1 MKNTREHQVLTVD
14 DSIQPLVIT
23 PSPVE
28 GESLPGFILRTAE
41 LNGYGNPMK
50 LLHYAGM
57 DDNEARSARPPL
69 TKLVGLYGTSVAEL
83 KAAGLDSA
91 DGQQKGRHLQ
101 LMGHAI
107 PFMFTRSKHAGVCLE
122 CVQETGFIDGFHELK
137 YAVACPKHQ
146 VRVINTCPACHKPFS
161 WHRAGLTK
169 CSCGA
174 DLSQITPE
182 KLTDSAMLTLL
193 GILYAKLM
201 HQPLNQEPIE
211 GSGFPLEAIEQM
223 SIQTLLSMIY
233 RFGLFNNKQ
242 AGKQN
247 DSATEED
254 TDWMSVK
261 TTADVLSDW
270 PHRFH
275 DYLEQVH
282 APSANLKV
290 SGLRGQF
297 NSFYESFFKN
307 IAQDNELQFMREA
320 FISFGQNRWRQ
331 ASMHPKL
338 SQLITGQVMG
348 MQQLAS
354 QLGVQPSTLRKMIA
368 DKVINVEVNE
378 LNATRKLITLS
389 AQQPFEFASGS
400 RWSLKQAAQQ
410 LDIPVEILRA
420 YRSQGYYEAKHFV
433 APMHMFHELDV
444 AVLHKRLMQG
454 MQFKV
459 PFLIGKHH
467 ITLAQVMRLKI
478 SSEMKAMWLNAVCKR
493 QILAVGTKSA
503 LSSGLVFDA
512 HSVKSYFDHIKIAL
526 QNTLSL
532 NEVQSE
538 LKIDR
543 STLFALV
550 KHGLLTKA
558 YLPSYG
564 LRITED
570 SFTHFKNN
578 MIACRQVAL
587 LKNTTEKA
595 VLELC
600 RQMQI
605 PVIQIRRS
613 NFLNQLTY
621 WIPRFQL
628 YLLGVSIDTHHL
640 LAA

>member
-1 MKNTREHQVLTVD
+1 MTYTSEHQVLIVD
-14 DSIQPLVIT
+14 DTIQPLVIT
-23 PSPVE
+23 PSPVK

-41 LNGYGNPMK
+41 LNGYDNPMK
-50 LLHYAGM
+50 LLHYVGM
-57 DDNEARSARPPL
+57 DDNEARSARPSL
-69 TKLVGLYGTSVAEL
+69 DKLAGLYGKSVAEL
-83 KAAGLDSA
+83 KATGLDSA

-101 LMGHAI
+101 VMGHFI

-122 CVQETGFIDGFHELK
+122 CVEANGYIDGFHELK

-146 VRVINTCPACHKPFS
+146 IRTINTCPSCQQLLS
-161 WHRAGLTK
+161 WHRMGLTR

-174 DLSQITPE
+174 DLSQIAPE
-182 KLTDSAMLTLL
+182 KLTDAAMLALL

-201 HQPLNQEPIE
+201 RQPLNQAQIE
-211 GSGFPLEAIEQM
+211 ECGFPLTAIEQM

-233 RFGLFNNKQ
+233 RFGLFNNKHNNS
-242 AGKQN
+242 GTG
-247 DSATEED
+247 DD
-254 TDWMSVK
+254 TDWIAVK
-261 TTADVLSDW
+261 TTAEVLSDW

-307 IAQDNELQFMREA
+307 IAQDYELQFMREA

-331 ASMHPKL
+331 AAMHPKL
-338 SQLITGQVMG
+338 SQLITGQAMG

-354 QLGVQPSTLRKMIA
+354 QLGVHPSTLRKMIA

-378 LNATRKLITLS
+378 FSATRKLLTLS

-400 RWSLKQAAQQ
+400 RLSLKQVAQQ
-410 LDIPVEILRA
+410 LDVPVDILRA
-420 YRSQGYYEAKHFV
+420 YRSHGYYEARHFV
-433 APMHMFHELDV
+433 APIHMFHELDV
-444 AVLHKRLMQG
+444 AVLHKRLMQD

-503 LSSGLVFDA
+503 LPSGLVFDA
-512 HSVKSYFDHIKIAL
+512 HSVKSYLDNIKIAL
-526 QNTLSL
+526 KNTLSL

-538 LKIDR
+538 LKVDC

-558 YLPSYG
+558 YLKPYG
-564 LRITED
+564 LRITEN
-570 SFTHFKNN
+570 SFNHFNNN
-578 MIACRQVAL
+578 MIVCREVAL
-587 LKNTTEKA
+587 LKNVTQKA
-595 VLELC
+595 VLALC
-600 RQMQI
+600 RQMRI
-605 PVIQIRRS
+605 PVIQISGLSHRS
-613 NFLNQLTY
+613 SVTS
-621 WIPRFQL
+621 WIPSSQL
-628 YLLGVSIDTHHL
+628 YLLGVSNGTQHL

>member
-1 MKNTREHQVLTVD
+1 MKHTREHQVLTVD

-23 PSPVE
+23 PSPVK

-41 LNGYGNPMK
+41 LNGYDSPMK

-69 TKLVGLYGTSVAEL
+69 DKLAGLYGKTAAEL

-91 DGQQKGRHLQ
+91 DTQHTGRHLQ
-101 LMGHAI
+101 VMGHSI
-107 PFMFTRSKHAGVCLE
+107 PSMFTRSKHAGVCLE
-122 CVQETGFIDGFHELK
+122 CVEAHGYIDGFHELK
-137 YAVACPKHQ
+137 YAVACPMHQ
-146 VRVINTCPACHKPFS
+146 IRTINTCPSCQQLLS
-161 WHRAGLTK
+161 WHRAGLTR
-169 CSCGA
+169 CRCGA
-174 DLSQITPE
+174 DLSQIAPE
-182 KLTDSAMLTLL
+182 KLNNPAMLALL

-201 HQPLNQEPIE
+201 RQPLNTEQIE
-211 GSGFPLEAIEQM
+211 DCGFPLAAIEQM

-233 RFGLFNNKQ
+233 RFGLFNNKHNHSG
-242 AGKQN
+242 A
-247 DSATEED
+247 DDDA
-254 TDWMSVK
+254 DWMAVK
-261 TTADVLSDW
+261 TTTDVLSDW

-307 IAQDNELQFMREA
+307 IRQDNELQFMREA

-338 SQLITGQVMG
+338 SQLSSGQAMG
-348 MQQLAS
+348 MQQLAN

-378 LNATRKLITLS
+378 LNATRKLVTLS
-389 AQQPFEFASGS
+389 VQQPFEFASGS

-420 YRSQGYYEAKHFV
+420 YRSHGYYEAKHFV
-433 APMHMFHELDV
+433 APMHMFHERDIE
-444 AVLHKRLMQG
+444 VLHKRLMQG

-459 PFLIGKHH
+459 PFLIVKHH

-478 SSEMKAMWLNAVCKR
+478 SSEMKAMWLNAVSRR
-493 QILAVGTKSA
+493 QILAVGTTSA
-503 LSSGLVFDA
+503 LPSGLVFDV
-512 HSVKSYFDHIKIAL
+512 HNVKSYLDKIKIAL
-526 QNTLSL
+526 HNTLSF

-538 LKIDR
+538 LKINR

-558 YLPSYG
+558 YLQPYG
-564 LRITED
+564 LRITEN
-570 SFTHFKNN
+570 SFNYFNNN
-578 MIACRQVAL
+578 MTACREVAL
-587 LKNTTEKA
+587 LKNTTQKA

-600 RQMQI
+600 RQMRI
-605 PVIQIRRS
+605 PVIQIRSSSHRS
-613 NFLNQLTY
+613 QVTC
-621 WIPRFQL
+621 WIPKFKL
-628 YLLGVSIDTHHL
+628 NLLGVGLGIQHL